1 LKKLYLLFLVLVM
14 TVVLS
19 GCNNSLSTTG
29 SLTTTNINP
38 SQTTDENSVV
48 LLKDSHYQYS
58 IYSTENIK
66 ILHLNVTSDVEVFD
80 KDMNQLNK
88 EDILLLNNQKYEIKS
103 SYITN
108 HIDSVV
114 EFYLVFNNQ
123 KTLVIITKSEKQI
136 PYIISST
143 LVETDGSTDLHFQF
157 ELFSG
162 NIKQISAD
170 GLSEEDFVIQG
181 NVVIINKDYIAL
193 SLETKTEFIIN
204 YVLETDE
211 IVIGFIN
218 ITGN

>member
-1 LKKLYLLFLVLVM
+1 MKKLYLLFLVLVM

>member
-1 LKKLYLLFLVLVM
+1 M

-19 GCNNSLSTTG
+19 GCNNSLSTTD

-66 ILHLNVTSDVEVFD
+66 ILHLNVTSDVEVFN

>member
-1 LKKLYLLFLVLVM
+1 MKKLYLLFLVLVM

-19 GCNNSLSTTG
+19 GCNNSLSTTD

-66 ILHLNVTSDVEVFD
+66 ILHLNVTSDVEVFN

-114 EFYLVFNNQ
+114 EFY
-123 KTLVIITKSEKQI
+123 
-136 PYIISST
+136 
-143 LVETDGSTDLHFQF
+143 
-157 ELFSG
+157 
-162 NIKQISAD
+162 
-170 GLSEEDFVIQG
+170 
-181 NVVIINKDYIAL
+181 
-193 SLETKTEFIIN
+193 
-204 YVLETDE
+204 
-211 IVIGFIN
+211 
-218 ITGN
+218 